1 MSHDSSYEG
10 LWKNTFDSETPD
22 SKFMAVLAKFM
33 TSRTDGQTAEIEIR
47 NIDIITKLNDSSLL
61 FLYNSAF

>member
-1 MSHDSSYEG
+1 M
-10 LWKNTFDSETPD
+10 KNTFDNETRD

-33 TSRTDGQTAEIEIR
+33 TSRTDGQIVEIEIR
-47 NIDIITKLNDSSLL
+47 NIDIITKLNHSSLL